1 MRECILRTHHASLIT
16 YHGIK
21 IMAHS
26 YTPGLTV
33 TEQTTVR
40 RRRLLSLPGTVLVTA
55 GEAVRANQ
63 AVARAELPGKVYP
76 LNLANQLGVAPD
88 EIHEYLIKKAGDPVQ
103 KDEILAENKP
113 LIKWF
118 KTEVLS
124 PITGVVE
131 SVSTVTGQV
140 LLREPP
146 RVLELLGYVDGRIV
160 EVIPEQGVV
169 VETDCSLVQGIFGI
183 GGETRGEIAIG
194 VTSPD
199 EVLTP
204 RHLTADMKGKVVV
217 GGSFI
222 SSDALA
228 RAKEVGVVGLV
239 IGGIHDKD
247 LRALLGYDL
256 GVAITGTEQVGFTL
270 ILTEGFGTIPMA
282 GKTFNL
288 LSAHAGQ
295 QASISGATQIR
306 AGVIRPEIIIPTGTS
321 GAHGVAAVSER
332 EGIRIGDQV
341 RVIRDPLFGKIGEV
355 ASLPSDLQKIPT
367 ESEVRVMEVRFSD
380 GSRAMIPRTN
390 IELIEGS

>member
-1 MRECILRTHHASLIT
+1 MVSGGGSVSQLNAIT
-16 YHGIK
+16 

-33 TEQTTVR
+33 TEQAVVR
-40 RRRLLSLPGTVLVTA
+40 RRRMLSLPGSVLVTI
-55 GEAVRANQ
+55 GETVRANQ

-76 LNLANQLGVAPD
+76 LNLANQLSVAPD
-88 EIHEYLIKKAGDPVQ
+88 EIHEYLIKKVGDSVQ

-113 LIKWF
+113 LMKWF
-118 KTEVLS
+118 KTEILS
-124 PITGVVE
+124 PVTGVVE
-131 SVSTVTGQV
+131 SVSPVTGQV

-146 RVLELLGYVDGRIV
+146 RVLELLGYVDGRVV
-160 EVIPEQGVV
+160 EVIPQQGVV

-183 GGETRGEIAIG
+183 GGETRGEIVMA

-199 EVLTP
+199 EELSP
-204 RHLTADMKGKVVV
+204 RHFTAAMKGKVVV

-228 RAKEVGVVGLV
+228 RAKEVAVAGVVV
-239 IGGIHDKD
+239 GGIHDKD

-270 ILTEGFGTIPMA
+270 ILTEGFGSIPMA
-282 GKTFNL
+282 GKTFAL
-288 LSAHAGQ
+288 LSVHAGQ

-306 AGVIRPEIIIPTGTS
+306 AGVIRPEIIIPKGAGAPVAS
-321 GAHGVAAVSER
+321 GAAAVPER

-341 RVIRDPLFGKIGEV
+341 RIIRDPLFGKLGEV

-367 ESEVRVMEVRFSD
+367 ESDVRVMGVRFAD
-380 GSRAMIPRTN
+380 GSTAMIPRAN
-390 IELIEGS
+390 IELIEGI

>member
-1 MRECILRTHHASLIT
+1 MP
-16 YHGIK
+16 
-21 IMAHS
+21 HS

-33 TEQTTVR
+33 TEHTTVR
-40 RRRLLSLPGTVLVTA
+40 RRRMLSLPGNVLVKT
-55 GEAVRANQ
+55 GETVSANQ

-76 LNLANQLGVAPD
+76 LNLANQMGVAPD
-88 EIHEYLIKKAGDPVQ
+88 EIHEYLIKKAGDPVR
-103 KDEILAENKP
+103 KDEVLAENKP
-113 LIKWF
+113 LIKWL
-118 KTEVLS
+118 KTEVRS

-131 SVSTVTGQV
+131 SASTVTGQV

-146 RVLELLGYVDGRIV
+146 RVLELLGYVDGHIV
-160 EVIPEQGVV
+160 EVIPQQGVV

-183 GGETRGEIAIG
+183 GGETKGEIVMA

-199 EVLTP
+199 EGLTP
-204 RHLTADMKGKVVV
+204 RHLTANMKGKVVV

-228 RAKEVGVVGLV
+228 RAQEVGVACVV

-270 ILTEGFGTIPMA
+270 ILTEGFGSIPMA
-282 GKTFNL
+282 GKTFAL

-306 AGVIRPEIIIPTGTS
+306 AGVIRPEIIIPRKAGVL
-321 GAHGVAAVSER
+321 GGHGVAAMQQR
-332 EGIRIGDQV
+332 EGIRLGDQV
-341 RVIRDPLFGKIGEV
+341 RIIRDPLFGKIGEV
-355 ASLPSDLQKIPT
+355 ASLPADLQKIPT
-367 ESEVRVMEVRFSD
+367 ESEVRIMEVRFAD
-380 GSRAMIPRTN
+380 GSKTVIPRTN
-390 IELIEGS
+390 IELIEGA